1 MVTKLKEMG
10 YRVTLWVYPFV
21 NTDSEVFAKESQYF
35 IKAQNGST
43 AVNGWWNGNGAHV
56 DFTNKK
62 AQEWFVSRL
71 KHIQNTT
78 GIDSF
83 KFDAGE
89 LGWVSRDFKLSDLSI
104 EQTPVSLT
112 QLYAQTV
119 SQLGNLIE
127 TRVGYKTQ
135 DLPIFVRMLDKN
147 SEWELAK
154 NAVKTGEP
162 IMRPIW
168 WIAPNDVN
176 TFSIEDQYLVGND
189 LLVAP
194 VVTENARKRNIYLPS
209 GQWQDHRG
217 VLHTGPTTLVD
228 FKAELN
234 ELPFFFIQKAPKHFP
249 HSTKVILW
257 SSFSSQLFR
266 KSEIQLSIDRSG
278 ARSGNN
284 SWRETEPN
292 LMMWSNHSLILRGK
306 SSRCYNL
313 FKNKFYDTIGIK

>member
-119 SQLGNLIE
+119 SQLGI
-127 TRVGYKTQ
+127 
-135 DLPIFVRMLDKN
+135 
-147 SEWELAK
+147 
-154 NAVKTGEP
+154 
-162 IMRPIW
+162 
-168 WIAPNDVN
+168 
-176 TFSIEDQYLVGND
+176 
-189 LLVAP
+189 
-194 VVTENARKRNIYLPS
+194 
-209 GQWQDHRG
+209 
-217 VLHTGPTTLVD
+217 
-228 FKAELN
+228 
-234 ELPFFFIQKAPKHFP
+234 
-249 HSTKVILW
+249 
-257 SSFSSQLFR
+257 
-266 KSEIQLSIDRSG
+266 
-278 ARSGNN
+278 
-284 SWRETEPN
+284 
-292 LMMWSNHSLILRGK
+292 
-306 SSRCYNL
+306 
-313 FKNKFYDTIGIK
+313 